1 MSVCVRSW
9 SETFP
14 MTRLSVVAPR
24 GRLANGAVCLT
35 SRHLDP
41 AKFPTPTTTDGLR
54 ADIMSARASPQ
65 ASSMT
70 LRSAGVNLF
79 FICQLCR
86 ATRENNREQQQ
97 QKKSAAGER
106 GKAKQHLSLKKA
118 ADLAGRESG
127 C

>member
-9 SETFP
+9 SETSP

-70 LRSAGVNLF
+70 LRSGGVNLF
-79 FICQLCR
+79 FYVSVVPGN
-86 ATRENNREQQQ
+86 EREQQRTAT
-97 QKKSAAGER
+97 KKRARRER
-106 GKAKQHLSLKKA
+106 GGK
-118 ADLAGRESG
+118 RNNT
-127 C
+127 